1 METALDKKKE
11 IDDEYRNEFV
21 QKIQGNLEPK
31 RGKKVI
37 IRKTKKRQLS
47 ADELAE
53 NFSPPVQSI
62 EQPLLTGRLNEKL
75 IELVDT
81 LGNIMAKKGEPFR
94 SRAYKKAQESLIVYP
109 NEITEKNYQNL
120 ASLPGVGETILKKF
134 KEFINTGTLRVL
146 EREKNDPRN
155 IFSDIY
161 GVGPKKANELVEKH
175 DIKTLEQ
182 LIDKQDSVLNNK
194 QKVGLKYYKDIL
206 KRIPRSEVVEYEEI
220 LQKAFDGVKTGN
232 ADFEIVGSYRRGAK
246 TSGDIDIIVTSDN
259 KKVFVDFV
267 DLLIKDGIIT
277 KDGLLSR
284 GSTKSLVVAKLP
296 NSDTARRVDFMYTSK
311 QEYPFAILYF
321 TGSKYFNTVMRGRAL
336 SMGYTLNEHGFHI
349 MDGKKKGGKFDRVF
363 ADEREI
369 FRFLK
374 MVYKEPHER
383 VDGRSVEAIPGSPEI
398 EIPEEVKS
406 AIENPPTPKAVPK
419 KKTKNFTQ
427 KNKSELKAEKERV
440 KAEEKIRKLEAK
452 EAAKREK
459 EEEKQM
465 KLKEKQDAKTRKKR
479 DKQEEKTRKKREKE
493 QAIAAK
499 KRAKDEEKTRKKRE
513 KEELKNKK
521 NKTVKN
527 KLPSK
532 SNMPVIKIK
541 KPKKSEACKKQP
553 VNAGTDDAILH
564 AIHNYKTGGM
574 SVLESLSEKIL
585 NGMLVKT
592 NDVYRNL
599 GPDEQPLISDNQYDI
614 LEDYIKQKYPKNTVV
629 GKIGAVVEK
638 NKITLPYHMASM
650 DKIKPDTKAL
660 PSWKAK
666 YKGPYVLSC
675 KLDGVSGLYTTEN
688 DKYALYTRG
697 DGKVGQDVSHFISYI
712 DLPKDK
718 DIVVRGEFIMK
729 KSTFTSKYSDKFANA
744 RNLIAGTVNRVT
756 VNDTVKDM
764 DFVAYE
770 VIKPEVK
777 PSEQMKKLKELGF
790 NTVKNE
796 TMTNITNDD
805 LSERLVSWRE
815 NYEYEIDGVI
825 VSDDKIY
832 SRKSGNPDHSFAFKM
847 VLSDQLA
854 ETKVLDVEWNASK
867 DGYLKPR
874 VRVEQVQLS
883 GVKIEYAT
891 GFNGS
896 FIESN
901 KIGVGAV
908 IELIR
913 SGDVI
918 PYIRNVITPA
928 DEPLMPNV
936 DYIWNEKHVDIMLKN
951 KDDDKT
957 VRNKNIALFF
967 KGIDVEGLGE
977 KNVAKIIET
986 GYDTIPKIL
995 QMTKEQ
1001 LLSVDGFKE
1010 KMALKVRDGIKEKI
1024 EKASLSKLMAVSN
1037 MFGRGFSDKK
1047 VELILEEYPDVL
1059 ISTETPEQKIAKL
1072 KSVKGMALKT
1082 AEPFVKNIPVFL
1094 GFLEECRLIDKLKTI
1109 LIKKE
1114 TKDEGH
1120 PLFKKSIVMSGS
1132 RDKELEKKLKDIG
1145 ASLST
1150 SVTSNTFTLIT
1161 PETDSNTGKVAAAK
1175 KINIPILSPEEFKNK
1190 FKL

>member
-1 METALDKKKE
+1 METYLDKKTE
-11 IDDEYRNEFV
+11 IDDEYRNEFI
-21 QKIQGNLEPK
+21 QKIQGHTEPK
-31 RGKKVI
+31 RGKKVV
-37 IRKTKKRQLS
+37 IRKTKKRELS
-47 ADELAE
+47 KDEIAE
-53 NFSPPVQSI
+53 NFSPPIQTV
-62 EQPLLTGRLNEKL
+62 EEPVLKGRLNEKL
-75 IELVDT
+75 IELVDN

-109 NEITEKNYQNL
+109 DEITEKNYQNL
-120 ASLPGVGETILKKF
+120 SSLPGVGETIIKKF
-134 KEFINTGTLRVL
+134 KEYINTGTLRVL

-175 DIKTLEQ
+175 DIKTLDQ
-182 LIDKQDSVLNNK
+182 LIEKQDSLLNNK

-206 KRIPRSEVVEYEEI
+206 KRIPRSEIVEYEEI
-220 LQKAFDGVKTGN
+220 FKEAFDSIKTSD
-232 ADFEIVGSYRRGAK
+232 AAFEIVGSYRRGAK
-246 TSGDIDIIVTSDN
+246 TSGDIDVIITADD
-259 KKVFVDFV
+259 KKVFENFIDK
-267 DLLIKDGIIT
+267 LIKDEIIT

-296 NSDTARRVDFMYTSK
+296 KSDTARRVDFMYTSK
-311 QEYPFAILYF
+311 SEYPFAILYF

-349 MDGKKKGGKFDRVF
+349 MDGKKKGAKFDRMF
-363 ADEREI
+363 ADEKEI
-369 FRFLK
+369 FQFLK

-383 VDGRSVEAIPGSPEI
+383 VDGRSVEAIPGSPAI
-398 EIPEEVKS
+398 ELPEEVKHVV
-406 AIENPPTPKAVPK
+406 EKPLTPKEAPK

-427 KNKSELKAEKERV
+427 KNRSEEKAEKERV
-440 KAEEKIRKLEAK
+440 KAQEKMRKLEIK
-452 EAAKREK
+452 EAEKKEK
-459 EEEKQM
+459 EEVKRM
-465 KLKEKQDAKTRKKR
+465 KLKEKQDEKTRKKR
-479 DKQEEKTRKKREKE
+479 EKEEEKTRKKREKE
-493 QAIAAK
+493 QEKAAK
-499 KRAKDEEKTRKKRE
+499 KIAKEEEKTRKKRE
-513 KEELKNKK
+513 KEEKNKK
-521 NKTVKN
+521 NKTIKH
-527 KLPSK
+527 KTSDK
-532 SNMPVIKIK
+532 DKMPTIKIK
-541 KPKKSEACKKQP
+541 KPKKEALCKIQP
-553 VNAGTDDAILH
+553 VNVGTNNAVLH
-564 AIHNYKTGGM
+564 AIENYKTGGI
-574 SVLESLSEKIL
+574 SILENLSENIL
-585 NGMLVKT
+585 NDMLVKT

-599 GPDEQPLISDNQYDI
+599 GPDEQPLITDNQYDI
-614 LEDYIKQKYPKNTVV
+614 LEDYIKKKYPKNTVV
-629 GKIGAVVEK
+629 GKIGAPVEK
-638 NKITLPYHMASM
+638 NKVKLPYQMASM

-688 DKYALYTRG
+688 NKSALYTRG

-729 KSTFTSKYSDKFANA
+729 KSIFTSKYSDKFANA

-770 VIKPEVK
+770 VIKPDIK

-796 TMTNITNDD
+796 IMNDITNDD
-805 LSERLVSWRE
+805 LSERLVSWRN

-825 VSDDKIY
+825 VTNDKIY
-832 SRKSGNPDHSFAFKM
+832 PRKSGNPDHSFAFKM
-847 VLSDQLA
+847 VLSDQMA

-874 VRVEQVQLS
+874 VRVEQVQLG

-891 GFNGS
+891 GFNGA

-928 DEPLMPNV
+928 DQPLMPSV
-936 DYIWNEKHVDIMLKN
+936 EYIWNDKHVDIMLKN
-951 KDDDKT
+951 KEEDET

-977 KNVAKIIET
+977 KNVVKIIDT
-986 GYDTIPKIL
+986 GFDTIPKIL

-1001 LLSVDGFKE
+1001 LLSVEGFKE
-1010 KMALKVRDGIKEKI
+1010 KMAIKVRDGIKEKI
-1024 EKASLSKLMAVSN
+1024 EKASLSKIMAVSN

-1047 VELILEEYPDVL
+1047 VELILEEYPDIL
-1059 ISTETPEQKIAKL
+1059 TSSESPEQKITKL

-1094 GFLEECRLIDKLKTI
+1094 GFLEECKLTDKLKTI
-1109 LIKKE
+1109 TVKKE
-1114 TKDEGH
+1114 TKDESH
-1120 PLFKKSIVMSGS
+1120 PLFKKSIVMSGA
-1132 RDKELEKKLKDIG
+1132 RDKELENKLKEIG
-1145 ASLST
+1145 ASLSS
-1150 SVTSNTFTLIT
+1150 SVTSKTFAVIT
-1161 PETDSNTGKVAAAK
+1161 PDTDSNTGKVATAK
-1175 KINIPILSPEEFKNK
+1175 ELKIQILSPQEFKSK